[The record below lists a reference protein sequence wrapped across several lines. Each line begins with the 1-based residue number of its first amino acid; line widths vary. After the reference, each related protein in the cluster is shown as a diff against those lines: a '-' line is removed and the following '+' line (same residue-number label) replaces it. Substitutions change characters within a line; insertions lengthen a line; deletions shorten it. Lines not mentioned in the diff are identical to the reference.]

1 MTSRVTIKRPFCRRG
16 THMKISISSLSDA
29 GREKTVVCEQN
40 DFQPEA
46 PENDARILE
55 SAENFA
61 LRNVVL
67 GYLDT
72 AFGISS
78 QDVISGDGRVL
89 TRILR
94 CSGRNV
100 RYRTDENGH
109 LVKEKD
115 ESNPDRVF
123 EIVVTK

>member
-1 MTSRVTIKRPFCRRG
+1 
-16 THMKISISSLSDA
+16 MKISIAILSDA
-29 GREKTVVCEQN
+29 GREKTVVYEQN

-46 PENDARILE
+46 SENDAQIFE
-55 SAENFA
+55 SAENFS

-67 GYLDT
+67 KYFDT
-72 AFGISS
+72 AFGMSS
-78 QDVISGDGRVL
+78 QDAISGDGSVL
-89 TRILR
+89 TRVLR

-100 RYRTDENGH
+100 RYRLDENGR
-109 LVKEKD
+109 LVKEKE